1 MCTGEIP
8 FTSVVDL
15 KGTKP
20 DMNAI
25 CNVHLENIDG
35 TVEANTIGIRATL
48 SIATKVCY
56 KVEKEWIV
64 DIEESE
70 EEKQCKKS
78 SVTIY
83 VVNVGD
89 TLWELAKK
97 YNTTMDSLIKIN
109 ELEGSESLTVGKKII
124 IPGICKF

>member
-1 MCTGEIP
+1 MCYN
-8 FTSVVDL
+8 L
-15 KGTKP
+15 KLK
-20 DMNAI
+20 
-25 CNVHLENIDG
+25 NI
-35 TVEANTIGIRATL
+35 TEV
-48 SIATKVCY
+48 
-56 KVEKEWIV
+56 
-64 DIEESE
+64 EESE

-124 IPGICKF
+124 IPGKCKF